1 MEDIRIGPDVS
12 NGVPQGSVLGPTLFL
27 MFINDMEDDVHQS
40 RVLTFADETKLYTEV
55 TKEVSIEQLQED
67 LDKCTVWAKHWM
79 MEFNVAKCKVLHAG
93 RTNRMKEYTMEG
105 KIIENVQ
112 EEKDLGVMVHKVMNG
127 SRQVAEAV
135 TNANHALAQIR

>member
-1 MEDIRIGPDVS
+1 
-12 NGVPQGSVLGPTLFL
+12 
-27 MFINDMEDDVHQS
+27 MFRVEYS
-40 RVLTFADETKLYTEV
+40 RLQMTRRR
-55 TKEVSIEQLQED
+55 KEVSIEQLQED
-67 LDKCTVWAKHWM
+67 LDKCTVWAKQWM

-135 TNANHALAQIR
+135 TNANSTLAQIRGHHQQQGN